1 MCHSGANR
9 LQKWTQTPRTT
20 TETASTFY
28 SVYIRQQSV
37 IRRRGRGRGSV
48 RENWDLTGATGMK
61 WVRLRR
67 EENGVRK
74 VARRRTLGE
83 VEYD

>member
-1 MCHSGANR
+1 MAWR
-9 LQKWTQTPRTT
+9 
-20 TETASTFY
+20 
-28 SVYIRQQSV
+28 
-37 IRRRGRGRGSV
+37 RGRGSV
-48 RENWDLTGATGMK
+48 RENWDLTGATGTK